1 MTPDSSLQK
10 LLPNQRPAT
19 RLFMQRA
26 HQAGHIEDETQ
37 PWPDLECATGYYMGA
52 NWQDQ

>member
-10 LLPNQRPAT
+10 LLPEQHPAT
-19 RLFMQRA
+19 RAYSCNEHTKLD
-26 HQAGHIEDETQ
+26 IEDETQ
-37 PWPDLECATGYYMGA
+37 PWPHLECSTAHHMGA